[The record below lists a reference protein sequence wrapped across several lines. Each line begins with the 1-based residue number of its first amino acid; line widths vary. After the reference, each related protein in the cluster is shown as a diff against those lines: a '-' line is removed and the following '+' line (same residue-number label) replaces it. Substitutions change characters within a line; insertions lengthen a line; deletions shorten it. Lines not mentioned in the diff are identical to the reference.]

1 MKTEPLKF
9 LLLKGLIF
17 LIAGLVL
24 WIYLQP
30 SYSRVLVSVSQG
42 MVSWLEKKDGE
53 GTSIRLQENMIVYIP
68 SGLMPGGEKIGV
80 AGRRDVRDIHYN
92 SVILFALVLF
102 SPGLALRKRAWI
114 LGAGMVLLFLT
125 QVLTVLVQI
134 KFMYVI
140 QLGEYSRAHY
150 GAWDRNIWAFLKQ
163 FFELIGRFAFP
174 FAIWMLLTYPET
186 TGYLTGHGEA
196 SPKKKKRGKDRP
208 TRKAPRKRN
217 GTTRMSFPTGE

>member
-17 LIAGLVL
+17 LVVGLIL

-30 SYSRVLVSVSQG
+30 SCSKILVSVSQEL
-42 MVSWLEKKDGE
+42 VSWLEKKGRE

-80 AGRRDVRDIHYN
+80 AGQRDVREIHYN
-92 SVILFALVLF
+92 SVILFALILF
-102 SPGLALRKRAWI
+102 SPGLALRKRVWV
-114 LGAGMVLLFLT
+114 LGVGMILLFLT
-125 QVLTVLVQI
+125 QVLTVLVQV
-134 KFMYVI
+134 KFMYVF

-174 FAIWMLLTYPET
+174 FAIWILFTFRET
-186 TGYLTGHGEA
+186 TGYLMGEKEA
-196 SPKKKKRGKDRP
+196 APKKKKKEKDRP
-208 TRKAPRKRN
+208 PRK
-217 GTTRMSFPTGE
+217 SPAKLL